1 MKERLTELF
10 CKVPKK
16 YCFIGSIYNMS
27 LMQNVA
33 NKLGELENI
42 EEEYNIDILEAVNL
56 CKKANKQKVVYVKE
70 SWGIDTINLLD
81 DLDVEIFNHRLY
93 SNARGVYISLD
104 ILEYNKTWALNKED
118 LKVY

>member
-1 MKERLTELF
+1 MNRLTK
-10 CKVPKK
+10 KVDRN
-16 YCFIGSIYNMS
+16 YCSRCGDFYD
-27 LMQNVA
+27 LYD
-33 NKLGELENI
+33 KLGKIEDV
-42 EEEYNIDILEAVNL
+42 EEEYKIDILEAVNL
-56 CKKANKQKVVYVKE
+56 CKKVNEQKVIYTKE

-104 ILEYNKTWALNKED
+104 ILEYNKTWALNKEE